1 MGQLIERLK
10 NRLGVDSD
18 SKEMRRAKVLAS
30 NDLEFLAN
38 LVDLRRSQ
46 NISQSELAEK
56 LGISQATVAAFERSD
71 NDPKLSTIR
80 RYAHGVGALIVHK
93 VALDEGQLM
102 SDSVTEWDSARA
114 RRSEFTRVGSAVC
127 TLSVDHSILFSPP
140 AIRFAAAESKKSDF
154 APMA

>member
-1 MGQLIERLK
+1 MAQLIERLK
-10 NRLGVDSD
+10 SRLGVDPD

-30 NDLEFLAN
+30 NDLELLAN
-38 LVDLRRSQ
+38 LVELRRRQ
-46 NISQSELAEK
+46 NISQTELAEK

-102 SDSVTEWDSARA
+102 GDSRAEWDAVQT
-114 RRSEFTRVGSAVC
+114 RRTEFTPVGCAAWTTTFDYSSAARPHIIYLPAVE
-127 TLSVDHSILFSPP
+127 SV
-140 AIRFAAAESKKSDF
+140 KTDF
-154 APMA
+154 APIA